1 MITTTEIV
9 LLVMLTI
16 GLGVAIWWFVV
27 AEKYKSYLRDYS
39 YSRGANVLNGQ
50 TAQLTCGPDKEIC
63 VYRATQICTRP
74 GNNNFETSSLEPIAS
89 GDEKIDGARAFYG
102 DFNPAT
108 THDLTQDMGAK
119 CNGKEKCDYPF
130 SAASGWQAPN
140 GVACNGNTQLIATYA
155 CIPKGTKCQAWSP
168 SKDTL

>member
-1 MITTTEIV
+1 MISTTEIV

-27 AEKYKSYLRDYS
+27 AEKFKSYLRDYS
-39 YSRGANVLNGQ
+39 YARGANALNGQ

-74 GNNNFETSSLEPIAS
+74 DSHNFETSSLEPIAS
-89 GDEKIDGARAFYG
+89 GNAKIDGDHAFYG

-108 THDLTQDMGAK
+108 TIDLTQHVGAQA
-119 CNGKEKCDYPF
+119 NGKEKASYAF
-130 SAASGWQAPN
+130 NAAPGWKAPN
-140 GVACNGNTQLIATYA
+140 GVACNGNTQLLATYA

-168 SKDTL
+168 VKNV

>member
-1 MITTTEIV
+1 MISTIEIV

-27 AEKYKSYLRDYS
+27 AEQYKSHLRDYS
-39 YSRGANVLNGQ
+39 YARGANALNGQ
-50 TAQLTCGPDKEIC
+50 TVNLKCDSDKEIC

-74 GNNNFETSSLEPIAS
+74 DSKNFETTSLEPIAS

-108 THDLTQDMGAK
+108 TIDLTQKMGHD
-119 CNGKEKCDYPF
+119 CNGKEECQYHF
-130 SAASGWQAPN
+130 EASPGWQAPN
-140 GVACNGNTQLIATYA
+140 GVACNGNTQLIATYS
-155 CIPKGTKCQAWSP
+155 CIPKGTTCQAWSP
-168 SKDTL
+168 TKNV